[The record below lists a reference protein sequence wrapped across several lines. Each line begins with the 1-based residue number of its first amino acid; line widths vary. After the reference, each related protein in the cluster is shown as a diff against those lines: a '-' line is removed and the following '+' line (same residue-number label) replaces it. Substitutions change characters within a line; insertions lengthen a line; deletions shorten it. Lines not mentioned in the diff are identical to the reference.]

1 MQLHQVEK
9 RLNTTIAAAAK
20 DGYDASGV
28 LSGKT
33 EDRVKDTMDE
43 GVYQPFI
50 GKRIPAL
57 FAHDHEKIVGVWEN
71 LREEGGKLVGDLRL
85 AATDLGKYI
94 KALIEANVP
103 LMNSIGFRA
112 KGTPNKSGGM
122 HFTSIDIFEASVCAV
137 GAHPDAVMIAKQFN
151 IELPATP
158 VQGESDL
165 SVVSDASALSID
177 RAKAAILA
185 ANRTLR
191 IKS

>member
-1 MQLHQVEK
+1 MQIHQVEK
-9 RLNTTIAAAAK
+9 RLNTSIAAAAK
-20 DGYDASGV
+20 DGYDASGI

-33 EDRVKDTMDE
+33 EDRVKDTMAE
-43 GVYQPFI
+43 GVYLPFI

-71 LREEGGKLVGDLRL
+71 LREENSKLVGDLRL

-112 KGTPNKSGGM
+112 KGTPNKAGGM
-122 HFTSIDIFEASVCAV
+122 HFSSIDIFEASVVAV

-151 IELPATP
+151 IELPAEP
-158 VQGESDL
+158 VKALCQEV
-165 SVVSDASALSID
+165 VVSDEV
-177 RAKAAILA
+177 KAAIRRANLVVLA

-191 IKS
+191 K